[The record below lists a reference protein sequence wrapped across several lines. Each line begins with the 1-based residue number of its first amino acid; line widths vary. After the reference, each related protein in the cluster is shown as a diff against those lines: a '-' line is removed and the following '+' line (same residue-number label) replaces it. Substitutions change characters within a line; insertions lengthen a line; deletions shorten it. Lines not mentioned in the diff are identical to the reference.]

1 MRAFRLLPLLALTG
15 LVLLAAPAEP
25 FLGEVEAAV
34 RPSATLQTPLAPA
47 SGSTAQAAGE
57 AEIVDFDFS
66 PRRLTVEAGT
76 TVTWSNTGE
85 RPHTATDRG
94 GTFDTKPIAPGATAK
109 VTLSTPGTYF
119 YFCRIN
125 PAKMNGVLTVEPGA
139 DEPRAVRV
147 QAIDPGQIGDKLRF
161 DPSELEVAA
170 GTTLLL
176 ANVGGKP
183 HTLTADDGSFDTGVV
198 EPGAQGGRFAGKNG
212 SVTLNQAG
220 TFKFHCEVHP
230 AAMKGTVTVTGEAA
244 GGGPAQASAGPREVD
259 VGAVDFAFEP
269 KDASVAAGGKV
280 TVTNKGQAP
289 HTLTLDDVDLDTGS
303 IDPGAS
309 AELTAPDAPG
319 SYSYRCTVHPA
330 RMRGVLVV
338 LGRDTEDPNAQAAA
352 PAAAP
357 AAPADDSGGGP
368 GGGVTAFVLATAVVA
383 AFLGGIGVSAFAL
396 RRRTAT

>member
-15 LVLLAAPAEP
+15 LVLVAAPAEAS
-25 FLGEVEAAV
+25 LAEVEAA
-34 RPSATLQTPLAPA
+34 PA
-47 SGSTAQAAGE
+47 AAQDGGE
-57 AEIVDFDFS
+57 ANIVDFDFS
-66 PRRLTVEAGT
+66 PRRLTVAAGT
-76 TVTWSNTGE
+76 KVTWSNTGQ

-94 GTFDTKPIAPGATAK
+94 GTFDTKPIAPGATAE
-109 VTLSTPGTYF
+109 VTLSSPGTYF

-125 PAKMNGVLTVEPGA
+125 PAKMNGVLTVEPDDQA
-139 DEPRAVRV
+139 KVVRV
-147 QAIDPGQIGDKLRF
+147 QAVDPGQTGDKLRF
-161 DPSELEVAA
+161 DPSELTVAA
-170 GTTLLL
+170 GTTLLV

-183 HTLTADDGSFDTGVV
+183 HTLTADDGSFDTGIVD
-198 EPGAQGGRFAGKNG
+198 PGAEGGRFAGKNA
-212 SVTLNQAG
+212 SVTLDKAG

-230 AAMKGTVTVTGEAA
+230 AAMKGVVTVTGEAA
-244 GGGPAQASAGPREVD
+244 AAGPAQASAGPREID

-280 TVTNKGQAP
+280 TVTNNGQAP
-289 HTLTLDDVDLDTGS
+289 HTMTLDDVDLDTGN

-319 SYSYRCTVHPA
+319 SYSYRCAVHPA

-352 PAAAP
+352 PAPAP
-357 AAPADDSGGGP
+357 APAGGGGDGP
-368 GGGVTAFVLATAVVA
+368 GGGVTAFVLAAAVVA

-396 RRRTAT
+396 RRRAAT

>member
-15 LVLLAAPAEP
+15 LVLLAPPAASAPVTTQA
-25 FLGEVEAAV
+25 GE
-34 RPSATLQTPLAPA
+34 
-47 SGSTAQAAGE
+47 E

-94 GTFDTKPIAPGATAK
+94 GTFDTRPIAPGASAE

-125 PAKMNGVLTVEPGA
+125 PAKMDGVLTVEPGA

-147 QAIDPGQIGDKLRF
+147 QAVDPGQTGDRLRF

-170 GTTLLL
+170 GTTLLV

-198 EPGAQGGRFAGKNG
+198 EPGAQGGRFAGRNA

-230 AAMKGTVTVTGEAA
+230 AAMKGTVTVTGQAA
-244 GGGPAQASAGPREVD
+244 GGGPAQASAGPREID

-280 TVTNKGQAP
+280 TVTNQGQAP
-289 HTLTLDDVDLDTGS
+289 HTMTLDDVDLDTGS

-309 AELTAPDAPG
+309 TELTAPNAPG

-338 LGRDTEDPNAQAAA
+338 LGRDTDDPNAQAAA

-357 AAPADDSGGGP
+357 AAPAGGGGGGP

>member
-1 MRAFRLLPLLALTG
+1 MRALRLLPLLALTG
-15 LVLLAAPAEP
+15 LVLLAAPA
-25 FLGEVEAAV
+25 
-34 RPSATLQTPLAPA
+34 SATTPAPA
-47 SGSTAQAAGE
+47 AQDGGE
-57 AEIVDFDFS
+57 ADIVDFDFS

-76 TVTWSNTGE
+76 KVTWTNTGE

-94 GTFDTKPIAPGATAK
+94 GTFDTEPIAPGDSAE

-139 DEPRAVRV
+139 DEPRTTRV
-147 QAIDPGQIGDKLRF
+147 QAVDPGFTGDKFRF
-161 DPSELEVAA
+161 DPDELTVAA
-170 GTTLLL
+170 GTTLLV

-183 HTLTADDGSFDTGVV
+183 HTLTADDGSFDTGIID
-198 EPGAQGGRFAGKNG
+198 PGAEGGRFAGKNA

-220 TFKFHCEVHP
+220 TFKFHCEIHP
-230 AAMKGTVTVTGEAA
+230 AAMKGTVTVTGQAAA
-244 GGGPAQASAGPREVD
+244 GTPAQASAGPREVD
-259 VGAVDFAFEP
+259 PGAVDFAFEP

-280 TVTNKGQAP
+280 TVTNRGQAP
-289 HTLTLDDVDLDTGS
+289 HTMTLDDVQLDTGN
-303 IDPGAS
+303 IVPGAT

-319 SYSYRCTVHPA
+319 SYSYRCAVHPA

-338 LGRDTEDPNAQAAA
+338 LGRDTDDPNAQAAA
-352 PAAAP
+352 PP
-357 AAPADDSGGGP
+357 AQSGDGGGGGP

>member
-15 LVLLAAPAEP
+15 LVLVAAPAP
-25 FLGEVEAAV
+25 AAT
-34 RPSATLQTPLAPA
+34 RPAA
-47 SGSTAQAAGE
+47 AQAGE
-57 AEIVDFDFS
+57 EARIVDFDFA

-76 TVTWSNTGE
+76 AVTWTNTGE

-94 GTFDTKPIAPGATAK
+94 GTFDTKPIAPGATAE
-109 VTLSTPGTYF
+109 VTLSSPGTYF

-125 PAKMNGVLTVEPGA
+125 PAKMNGVVEVRPGN
-139 DEPRAVRV
+139 EPAKVTRV
-147 QAIDPGQIGDKLRF
+147 QAVDPGQIGDKLRF
-161 DPSELEVAA
+161 DPPELSVAA
-170 GTTLLL
+170 GTTLLV

-183 HTLTADDGSFDTGVV
+183 HTLTADDGSFDTGIVD
-198 EPGAQGGRFAGKNG
+198 PGAEGGRFAGKNA
-212 SVTLNQAG
+212 SVTLDKAG

-230 AAMKGTVTVTGEAA
+230 AAMKGVVTVTGEAA
-244 GGGPAQASAGPREVD
+244 AAGPAQASAGPREID

-280 TVTNKGQAP
+280 TVTNNGQAP
-289 HTLTLDDVDLDTGS
+289 HTMTLDDVDLDTGN

-319 SYSYRCTVHPA
+319 SYSYRCAVHPA

-352 PAAAP
+352 PAAP
-357 AAPADDSGGGP
+357 AAPASGGGAGP

-383 AFLGGIGVSAFAL
+383 AFLGGIGMSAFAL

>member
-1 MRAFRLLPLLALTG
+1 MRAVRLLRLLPLLALTS
-15 LVLLAAPAEP
+15 LVLVAAPA
-25 FLGEVEAAV
+25 AA
-34 RPSATLQTPLAPA
+34 
-47 SGSTAQAAGE
+47 AQDGGE

-76 TVTWSNTGE
+76 KVTWSNNGE

-94 GTFDTKPIAPGATAK
+94 GTFDTKPIAPGASAE

-139 DEPRAVRV
+139 DEARTARV
-147 QAIDPGQIGDKLRF
+147 QAVDPGQIGDKLRF
-161 DPSELEVAA
+161 DPSELTVAA
-170 GTTLLL
+170 GTTLLV

-183 HTLTADDGSFDTGVV
+183 HSLTADDGSFDTGIID
-198 EPGAQGGRFAGKNG
+198 PGAQGGRFAGKNA

-220 TFKFHCEVHP
+220 TFKFHCEIHP

-244 GGGPAQASAGPREVD
+244 AGGPAQASAGPREVD

-280 TVTNKGQAP
+280 TVTNRGQAP
-289 HTLTLDDVDLDTGS
+289 HTMTLDDVDLDTGN

-319 SYSYRCTVHPA
+319 SYSYRCAVHPG

-352 PAAAP
+352 PAAATP
-357 AAPADDSGGGP
+357 AAGGGGP
-368 GGGVTAFVLATAVVA
+368 SGGVTAFVLATAVVA
-383 AFLGGIGVSAFAL
+383 AFLGGVGISAFAL

>member
-1 MRAFRLLPLLALTG
+1 MRAVRLRRLLRLLPLLALTG
-15 LVLLAAPAEP
+15 LVLLAAPAP
-25 FLGEVEAAV
+25 A
-34 RPSATLQTPLAPA
+34 APA
-47 SGSTAQAAGE
+47 TAAAAAQDSGE
-57 AEIVDFDFS
+57 AKIVDFDFS

-76 TVTWSNTGE
+76 KVTWANTGQ

-94 GTFDTKPIAPGATAK
+94 GTFDTKPIAPGASAE

-139 DEPRAVRV
+139 DEVRTTRV
-147 QAIDPGQIGDKLRF
+147 QAVDPGFTGDKLRF
-161 DPSELEVAA
+161 DPAKLSVAA
-170 GTTLLL
+170 GTTLLV

-183 HTLTADDGSFDTGVV
+183 HSLTADDGSFDTGIID
-198 EPGAQGGRFAGKNG
+198 PGAEGGRFAGKNA

-220 TFKFHCEVHP
+220 TFKFHCEIHP

-244 GGGPAQASAGPREVD
+244 AAGPAQASAGPREVD

-289 HTLTLDDVDLDTGS
+289 HTMTLDDVQLDTGS
-303 IDPGAS
+303 IAPGAS

-352 PAAAP
+352 PPAP
-357 AAPADDSGGGP
+357 APAGGGGGGP

-383 AFLGGIGVSAFAL
+383 AFIGGIGLSAFAL

>member
-1 MRAFRLLPLLALTG
+1 MRAVRLLPLLALTG
-15 LVLLAAPAEP
+15 LVLVAAPA
-25 FLGEVEAAV
+25 AA
-34 RPSATLQTPLAPA
+34 A
-47 SGSTAQAAGE
+47 SGPAPVAAQDAGN

-76 TVTWSNTGE
+76 TVTWTNNGE

-94 GTFDTKPIAPGATAK
+94 GTFDTKPIAPGASGE

-139 DEPRAVRV
+139 DDPRTARV
-147 QAIDPGQIGDKLRF
+147 QAVDPGQIGDKLRF
-161 DPSELEVAA
+161 DPPELTVAA
-170 GTTLLL
+170 GTTLLV

-183 HTLTADDGSFDTGVV
+183 HSLTADDGSFDTGIIK
-198 EPGAQGGRFAGKNG
+198 PGAEGGRFAGENA
-212 SVTLNQAG
+212 SVSLNQAG
-220 TFKFHCEVHP
+220 TFKFHCEIHP
-230 AAMKGTVTVTGEAA
+230 AAMKGTITVTGEAAA

-269 KDASVAAGGKV
+269 KDASVAAGGRV
-280 TVTNKGQAP
+280 TVTNRGQAP
-289 HTLTLDDVDLDTGS
+289 HTMTLDDVQLDTGN

-319 SYSYRCTVHPA
+319 SYSYRCAVHPA

-338 LGRDTEDPNAQAAA
+338 LGRDTGDPNAQAA

-357 AAPADDSGGGP
+357 APADSGGGGP
-368 GGGVTAFVLATAVVA
+368 GGGVTAFVLAAAVVA

-396 RRRTAT
+396 RRRAAT

>member
-1 MRAFRLLPLLALTG
+1 MRALRLLPLLALTG
-15 LVLLAAPAEP
+15 LVLLAAPAS
-25 FLGEVEAAV
+25 AA
-34 RPSATLQTPLAPA
+34 AQAPA
-47 SGSTAQAAGE
+47 TARDSGE
-57 AEIVDFDFS
+57 AKIVDFDFS
-66 PRRLTVEAGT
+66 PRTLTVEAGT
-76 TVTWSNTGE
+76 KVTWTNTGE

-94 GTFDTKPIAPGATAK
+94 GTFDTKPIAPGASAE

-139 DEPRAVRV
+139 DEPRTTRV
-147 QAIDPGQIGDKLRF
+147 QAVDPGFTGDKLRF
-161 DPSELEVAA
+161 DPDELTVAA
-170 GTTLLL
+170 GTTLLV

-183 HTLTADDGSFDTGVV
+183 HSLTADDGSFDTGIID
-198 EPGAQGGRFAGKNG
+198 PGAEGGRFAGKNA

-220 TFKFHCEVHP
+220 TFKFHCEIHP
-230 AAMKGTVTVTGEAA
+230 AAMKGTITVTGQAA
-244 GGGPAQASAGPREVD
+244 ASGPAQASAGPREVD

-280 TVTNKGQAP
+280 TVTNRGQAP
-289 HTLTLDDVDLDTGS
+289 HTMTLDDVQLDTAA
-303 IDPGAS
+303 IAPGAS

-352 PAAAP
+352 PPPAP
-357 AAPADDSGGGP
+357 AAQTGGGTGP

-383 AFLGGIGVSAFAL
+383 AFLGGIGISAFAL
-396 RRRTAT
+396 RRRAAT

>member
-15 LVLLAAPAEP
+15 LALLAAPA
-25 FLGEVEAAV
+25 
-34 RPSATLQTPLAPA
+34 SAAPA
-47 SGSTAQAAGE
+47 TAAAQAGEE

-76 TVTWSNTGE
+76 TVTWSNTGQ
-85 RPHTATDRG
+85 RPHTASDRG
-94 GTFDTKPIAPGATAK
+94 GTFDTKPIAPGASAK

-147 QAIDPGQIGDKLRF
+147 QAVDPGQVGDKLRF
-161 DPSELEVAA
+161 DPPELEVAA
-170 GTTLLL
+170 GTTLLV

-183 HTLTADDGSFDTGVV
+183 HTLTADDGSFDTGLV
-198 EPGAQGGRFAGKNG
+198 EPGAQGGRFAGKNA

-230 AAMKGTVTVTGEAA
+230 AAMKGVVTVTGEAA
-244 GGGPAQASAGPREVD
+244 GGGPAQASAGPREID

-289 HTLTLDDVDLDTGS
+289 HTMTLDDVQLDTGT

-309 AELTAPDAPG
+309 ADLTAPDAPG
-319 SYSYRCTVHPA
+319 SYSYRCTVHPG

-352 PAAAP
+352 PAATPATP
-357 AAPADDSGGGP
+357 AAPAGGGGGGSP
-368 GGGVTAFVLATAVVA
+368 GGGVTAFVLVTAVVA

>member
-1 MRAFRLLPLLALTG
+1 MRALRLLPLLALAG
-15 LVLLAAPAEP
+15 LVLVAAPAP
-25 FLGEVEAAV
+25 VAA
-34 RPSATLQTPLAPA
+34 QD
-47 SGSTAQAAGE
+47 GGE

-76 TVTWSNTGE
+76 TVTWTNNGE

-94 GTFDTKPIAPGATAK
+94 GTFDTRPVAPGASAE

-125 PAKMNGVLTVEPGA
+125 PAKMNGFLTVEPGA
-139 DEPRAVRV
+139 DEPRTARV
-147 QAIDPGQIGDKLRF
+147 QAVDPGQIGDKLRF
-161 DPSELEVAA
+161 DPPQLTVAA
-170 GTTLLL
+170 GTTLLV

-183 HTLTADDGSFDTGVV
+183 HTLTADDRSFDTGIID
-198 EPGAQGGRFAGKNG
+198 PGAEGGRFAGKNA

-220 TFKFHCEVHP
+220 TFKFHCEIHP
-230 AAMKGTVTVTGEAA
+230 AAMKGTVTVTGRAA

-280 TVTNKGQAP
+280 TVTNRGRAP
-289 HTLTLDDVDLDTGS
+289 HTMTLDDVQLDTGN
-303 IDPGAS
+303 IAPGAS

-319 SYSYRCTVHPA
+319 SYSYRCAVHPG

-338 LGRDTEDPNAQAAA
+338 LGRDTEDPNAQAAT

-357 AAPADDSGGGP
+357 AQADSGRGGP
-368 GGGVTAFVLATAVVA
+368 GGGVTAFVLASAVVA

-396 RRRTAT
+396 RRRAAT

>member
-15 LVLLAAPAEP
+15 LVLLAAPAP
-25 FLGEVEAAV
+25 ATPRAVAGPAEAALPPPV
-34 RPSATLQTPLAPA
+34 PLESPF
-47 SGSTAQAAGE
+47 GQAAGE

-94 GTFDTKPIAPGATAK
+94 GTFDTKPIAPGASAE

-147 QAIDPGQIGDKLRF
+147 QAVDPGQVGDKLRF

-170 GTTLLL
+170 GTTLLV

-183 HTLTADDGSFDTGVV
+183 HTLTADDGSFDTGVI

-220 TFKFHCEVHP
+220 TFRFHCEVHP
-230 AAMKGTVTVTGEAA
+230 AAMRGTVTVTGEAA
-244 GGGPAQASAGPREVD
+244 GGGPAQASAGPREID

-289 HTLTLDDVDLDTGS
+289 HTMTLDDVDLDTGS

-338 LGRDTEDPNAQAAA
+338 LGRDTEDPNAQAAT

-357 AAPADDSGGGP
+357 AAPADDGGGGGGP
-368 GGGVTAFVLATAVVA
+368 GDGVTAFVLATAVVA

-396 RRRTAT
+396 RRRPAT

>member
-1 MRAFRLLPLLALTG
+1 MRALRLLPLLALTG
-15 LVLLAAPAEP
+15 LVLLAAPAS
-25 FLGEVEAAV
+25 AA
-34 RPSATLQTPLAPA
+34 AQAPA
-47 SGSTAQAAGE
+47 TAQDSGE
-57 AEIVDFDFS
+57 AKIVDFDFS
-66 PRRLTVEAGT
+66 PRTLTVEAGT
-76 TVTWSNTGE
+76 KVTWTNTGE

-94 GTFDTKPIAPGATAK
+94 GTFDTKPIAPGASAE

-139 DEPRAVRV
+139 DEPRTTRV
-147 QAIDPGQIGDKLRF
+147 QAVDPGFTGDKLRF
-161 DPSELEVAA
+161 DPDELTVAA
-170 GTTLLL
+170 GTTLLV

-183 HTLTADDGSFDTGVV
+183 HTLTADDGSFDTGII
-198 EPGAQGGRFAGKNG
+198 EPGAEGGRFAGKNA

-220 TFKFHCEVHP
+220 TFKFHCEIHP
-230 AAMKGTVTVTGEAA
+230 AAMTGTVTVTGQAA
-244 GGGPAQASAGPREVD
+244 GGAPAQASAGPREVD

-280 TVTNKGQAP
+280 TVTNRGQAP
-289 HTLTLDDVDLDTGS
+289 HTMTLDDVQLDTGN
-303 IDPGAS
+303 IAPGAS

-319 SYSYRCTVHPA
+319 SYSYRCAVHPA

-338 LGRDTEDPNAQAAA
+338 LGRDTDDPNAQAAA
-352 PAAAP
+352 PP
-357 AAPADDSGGGP
+357 AAPADSGGGGP

-383 AFLGGIGVSAFAL
+383 AFLGGIGISAFAL

>member
-1 MRAFRLLPLLALTG
+1 MRAFRLLPLLALAG
-15 LVLLAAPAEP
+15 LVLLAAPA
-25 FLGEVEAAV
+25 
-34 RPSATLQTPLAPA
+34 
-47 SGSTAQAAGE
+47 SGASTAQAAEE
-57 AEIVDFDFS
+57 AEIIDFDFS
-66 PRRLTVEAGT
+66 PRNLTIEAGT
-76 TVTWSNTGE
+76 TITWSNTGQ

-94 GTFDTKPIAPGATAK
+94 GTFDTKPIAPGATAE

-161 DPSELEVAA
+161 DPTDLEVAA
-170 GTTLLL
+170 GTTLLV

-183 HTLTADDGSFDTGVV
+183 HTLTADDGSFDTGLI
-198 EPGAQGGRFAGKNG
+198 EPGAQAGRFAGKNA

-244 GGGPAQASAGPREVD
+244 AGGPAQASAGPREID

-289 HTLTLDDVDLDTGS
+289 HTMTLDDVDLDTGS

-338 LGRDTEDPNAQAAA
+338 LGRDTDDPNAQAAA
-352 PAAAP
+352 PTPAQPPP
-357 AAPADDSGGGP
+357 AAGGGGGGGP
-368 GGGVTAFVLATAVVA
+368 GGGVTAFVLATAVLA
-383 AFLGGIGVSAFAL
+383 AFLGGVGVSAFAL

>member
-1 MRAFRLLPLLALTG
+1 MRAVRLLPLLALTS
-15 LVLLAAPAEP
+15 LVLLAAPAS
-25 FLGEVEAAV
+25 AA
-34 RPSATLQTPLAPA
+34 APA
-47 SGSTAQAAGE
+47 PAPAAQDGGE

-76 TVTWSNTGE
+76 KVTWSNSGE

-94 GTFDTKPIAPGATAK
+94 GTFDTKPIAPGASAE

-139 DEPRAVRV
+139 DEARTARV
-147 QAIDPGQIGDKLRF
+147 QTVDPGQTGDKLRF
-161 DPSELEVAA
+161 DPSELTVAA
-170 GTTLLL
+170 GTTLLV

-183 HTLTADDGSFDTGVV
+183 HSLTADDGSFDTGIVD
-198 EPGAQGGRFAGKNG
+198 PGAQGGRFAGKNA

-220 TFKFHCEVHP
+220 TFKFHCEIHP

-244 GGGPAQASAGPREVD
+244 AGGPAQASAGPREVD

-280 TVTNKGQAP
+280 TVANRGQAP
-289 HTLTLDDVDLDTGS
+289 HTMTLDDVDLDTGS

-319 SYSYRCTVHPA
+319 SYSYRCAVHPG

-338 LGRDTEDPNAQAAA
+338 LGRDTDDPNAQAAA
-352 PAAAP
+352 PAAQAP
-357 AAPADDSGGGP
+357 SAGDDGGP

-383 AFLGGIGVSAFAL
+383 AFLGGIGISAFAL
-396 RRRTAT
+396 RRRRPAT